1 MFANVETFFSPFF
14 ARKTLANMLDG
25 KDGEEKRKWVNIL
38 SHYARI
44 CEEFFSLSLP
54 LVIQIVAKVLFK
66 RKFSVKFTVVW
77 WERGSQLRASC
88 TTRNLLLLSARCRNL
103 SSLASSIKIAFKPTF
118 GAFSSILESWIL
130 CSERYRQLVPICSIQ
145 SLLLSPARFVLE
157 RNERSWVTTHL
168 TAKKTRSEWVE
179 TIWTFFRD
187 VIENEANLQT
197 AQRGRRWGGRETESE
212 MGSESN
218 KDAFDEEIYCHL
230 SSLIFLFFIS
240 FLV

>member
-88 TTRNLLLLSARCRNL
+88 TTRDLLLLSARCRNL

-118 GAFSSILESWIL
+118 GAFFIHSGKLN
-130 CSERYRQLVPICSIQ
+130 
-145 SLLLSPARFVLE
+145 SLLGTVPSACSYLLNSITSFVSGSVRSRAQWKKLSYHTFNSQEDTKWVSGNDLNILSR
-157 RNERSWVTTHL
+157 RYWKRS
-168 TAKKTRSEWVE
+168 
-179 TIWTFFRD
+179 
-187 VIENEANLQT
+187 
-197 AQRGRRWGGRETESE
+197 
-212 MGSESN
+212 
-218 KDAFDEEIYCHL
+218 
-230 SSLIFLFFIS
+230 
-240 FLV
+240 